1 MNQMPPLPR
10 QLATNSD
17 PREVATV
24 VGQLV
29 DYLNRAPRFQL
40 MTIESTTGTGFTIK
54 TNMRVKGML
63 LVQAFEVNRPYSIV
77 TFEAL
82 PDWRPDD
89 DGVKIR
95 IDTGAK
101 LTSFTYLLIGDPNA

>member
-1 MNQMPPLPR
+1 MNKMPPLPR
-10 QLATNSD
+10 QIATNDD

-29 DYLNRAPRFQL
+29 DYLHRTPRFQL
-40 MTIESTTGTGFTIK
+40 VTVESTTSTGFTLK
-54 TNMRVKGML
+54 TDMRVKGML
-63 LVQAFEVNRPYSIV
+63 LVQAFEVKRPSSV
-77 TFEAL
+77 VAFEAL

-95 IDTGAK
+95 VDTGAK
-101 LTSFTYLLIGDPNA
+101 LTSFTYLLIGE